1 MVIFSIL
8 KDFGIFTQAKDSEDT
23 ESEGEGEPKATSNE
37 EDMDVRDGA
46 LGAAA
51 ATREGFDIC

>member
-8 KDFGIFTQAKDSEDT
+8 KDFGIFTQAKDSDT

-51 ATREGFDIC
+51 ATRDGFSMC